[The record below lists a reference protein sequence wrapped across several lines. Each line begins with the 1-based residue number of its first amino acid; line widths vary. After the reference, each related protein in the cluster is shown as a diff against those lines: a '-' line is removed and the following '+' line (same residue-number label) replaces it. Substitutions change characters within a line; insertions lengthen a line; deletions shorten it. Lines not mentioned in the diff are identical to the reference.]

1 MAIVW
6 QVDGTAAERRRI
18 SAERRSEEMLT
29 DLVNVASVSEEI
41 LSGWVLVLYWIYC
54 MMSKLFIVSCLTK

>member
-41 LSGWVLVLYWIYC
+41 LSG
-54 MMSKLFIVSCLTK
+54 